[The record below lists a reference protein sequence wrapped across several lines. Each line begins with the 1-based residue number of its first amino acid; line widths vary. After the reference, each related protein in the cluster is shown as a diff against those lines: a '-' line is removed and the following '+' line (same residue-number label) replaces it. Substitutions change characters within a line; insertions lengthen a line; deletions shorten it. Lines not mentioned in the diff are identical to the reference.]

1 MALRVQVCRVGDVAP
16 GESRGFAVP
25 GIDVPVMIT
34 NLDGDY
40 VATSSMC
47 PHEDV
52 SLLGCKRNGAV
63 VICRGHGYRFDLRT
77 GACSHD
83 ARLVL
88 QRYRLSIEGD
98 AVYVDLV

>member
-1 MALRVQVCRVGDVAP
+1 MALRIKVCRTAQVAP

-25 GIDVPVMIT
+25 GVDVPILVT
-34 NLDGDY
+34 NIDGSY

-52 SLLGCKRNGAV
+52 SLVGCKRKGSRL
-63 VICRGHGYRFDLRT
+63 ICPGHGYQFDLHT

-83 ARLVL
+83 PHLALK
-88 QRYRLSIEGD
+88 RYQVTCIGD
-98 AVYVDLV
+98 DIYVDLI